1 MSKTLDEQFRDY
13 CLREGFN
20 DGKEFGIKQ
29 GSVETTVNLTVEHV
43 RNLMT
48 KQGLDADT
56 AMDTL
61 GVPEDIREEVRKSL

>member
-29 GSVETTVNLTVEHV
+29 GSVETLVKCVHA
-43 RNLMT
+43 LMSNNNV
-48 KQGLDADT
+48 DAET
-56 AMDTL
+56 AMNML
-61 GVPEDIREEVRKSL
+61 DIDPNSREEIKRSL